1 MVAGGLCGVARAG
14 NLSAPFSARQMAEP
28 AGDRGRSR
36 SSVDG
41 GLLAGVAQVDANWIG
56 AR

>member
-1 MVAGGLCGVARAG
+1 MVAGGLCGVARVGDFA
-14 NLSAPFSARQMAEP
+14 APFSARQMAEP

-41 GLLAGVAQVDANWIG
+41 GLLAGVAQVDANRTG